1 MMKLSERIEI
11 DPKVCNGKPIIK
23 GTRIPVTIILDQIT
37 EGQSWESILSSYP
50 ELTKEDI
57 QAALHYARISLE
69 HSEFEA
75 VGG

>member
-1 MMKLSERIEI
+1 MKLSERIEI